1 MMVLSASIK
10 TIFLSRCL
18 QGIGSSFGTVSGLGM
33 IGSFHQDEEKKIEQ
47 MGKAMSGLAIGVL
60 LGPPLSPGSNN
71 YHFLRV
77 AVDDAVA
84 PSVMYFSRTEIESYP
99 GKSSICTNIGGIF
112 GLYLF
117 MFLFN
122 LPLFCIACFVR
133 SKLQFEISS
142 HTSIIF
148 LLQVNR

>member
-1 MMVLSASIK
+1 MVLSASIK
-10 TIFLSRCL
+10 TVFLSRCL

-60 LGPPLSPGSNN
+60 LGPPLSLGLNVIQPLLLV
-71 YHFLRV
+71 H
-77 AVDDAVA
+77 AVEAGKL
-84 PSVMYFSRTEIESYP
+84 SV
-99 GKSSICTNIGGIF
+99 KSSICTNIGGIY

-122 LPLFCIACFVR
+122 LPLFGTACYVK

-148 LLQVNR
+148 LLQVHLSSKPRLTGAG